1 MPSKSLL
8 LSPQADRPHQQVE
21 QLYKNHHSWLHSWIR
36 QKIGC
41 HDTAADLAHDAF
53 LRIISRKKIIS
64 LDSFAGA
71 QRYLRTIGN
80 GLCVDMWRKKAIE
93 QAWLESVAHQPQQL
107 AISAEQH
114 TLIVETLCE
123 IDQMLQR
130 LPTKVANAFIMS
142 QIDGLTYQQIALKLE
157 VSVRMV
163 KKYMARA
170 MLECVLLEAQAVTEA
185 IQLNT
190 DLVNSSANA
199 FSTVEL
205 TE

>member
-1 MPSKSLL
+1 MLTKPLL
-8 LSPQADRPHQQVE
+8 LSPKADRPHKQVE
-21 QLYKNHHSWLHSWIR
+21 QLYKNHHSWLHKWIR

-41 HDTAADLAHDAF
+41 HDTAADLAHDVF
-53 LRIISRKKIIS
+53 LRIIYRKNTIT

-93 QAWLESVAHQPQQL
+93 QAWLESVTHQPQQL

-142 QIDGLTYQQIALKLE
+142 QIDGLTYQQIALKFE

-170 MLECVLLEAQAVTEA
+170 MLECVLLEAQTAADPVQPNIILTNTQITE
-185 IQLNT
+185 
-190 DLVNSSANA
+190 
-199 FSTVEL
+199 
-205 TE
+205 

>member
-1 MPSKSLL
+1 MLTKSLL
-8 LSPQADRPHQQVE
+8 LSPKADRPHKQVE
-21 QLYKNHHSWLHSWIR
+21 QLYKNHHSWLHKWIR

-41 HDTAADLAHDAF
+41 HDTAADLAHDVF
-53 LRIISRKKIIS
+53 LRIISRKNTIT

-93 QAWLESVAHQPQQL
+93 QAWLESVTHQPQQL

-142 QIDGLTYQQIALKLE
+142 QIDGLTYQQIALKFE

-170 MLECVLLEAQAVTEA
+170 MLECVLLEAQTAADPVQPNTTLTNTE
-185 IQLNT
+185 I
-190 DLVNSSANA
+190 
-199 FSTVEL
+199 

>member
-1 MPSKSLL
+1 MLTKPLL
-8 LSPQADRPHQQVE
+8 LSPKADRPHKQVE
-21 QLYKNHHSWLHSWIR
+21 QLYNDHHSWLHNWIR

-41 HDTAADLAHDAF
+41 HDTAADLAHDVF
-53 LRIISRKKIIS
+53 LRIIYRKNTIT

-93 QAWLESVAHQPQQL
+93 QAWLESVTHQPQQL

-142 QIDGLTYQQIALKLE
+142 QIDGLTYQQIALKFE

-170 MLECVLLEAQAVTEA
+170 MLECVLLEAQTAADPVQPNTTLTNTE
-185 IQLNT
+185 I
-190 DLVNSSANA
+190 
-199 FSTVEL
+199 

>member
-1 MPSKSLL
+1 MLTKPLL
-8 LSPQADRPHQQVE
+8 LSPKADRPHKQVE
-21 QLYKNHHSWLHSWIR
+21 QLYKNHHSWLHNWIR

-41 HDTAADLAHDAF
+41 HDTAADLAHDVF
-53 LRIISRKKIIS
+53 LRIIYRKNTIT

-93 QAWLESVAHQPQQL
+93 QAWLESVTHQPQQL

-142 QIDGLTYQQIALKLE
+142 QIDGLTYQQIALKFE

-170 MLECVLLEAQAVTEA
+170 MLECVLLEAQTAADPVQPNTTLTNTE
-185 IQLNT
+185 I
-190 DLVNSSANA
+190 
-199 FSTVEL
+199 